1 MQDFPGA
8 LNAGAQV
15 PSLVR
20 ELDCTCRTLRVH
32 MSQLKRKKGPDPLQS
47 QAPYSTMKTEGP
59 VGSSQDSVQPNKQM
73 LKKRKKKKNKMRFFG
88 WCPCPGSNTH
98 WKDKFLP
105 KPGIFKLFCE
115 RHMAERRPRS
125 QQSLFF
131 MYPQP
136 RGRLDLAA
144 LLQPQTYS
152 KDGRWCTQH
161 QATEHPA
168 FPADSPL
175 PALMKK
181 LPGCRGPHHKD

>member
-1 MQDFPGA
+1 MPH
-8 LNAGAQV
+8 
-15 PSLVR
+15 
-20 ELDCTCRTLRVH
+20 LRVH
-32 MSQLKRKKGPDPLQS
+32 MSQLKRKKRPDPLQS

-73 LKKRKKKKNKMRFFG
+73 LKKKKRKKKKKNKMRFFG

-136 RGRLDLAA
+136 RAGWTRRLCYNHKRIAKMGDGA
-144 LLQPQTYS
+144 LSIRQQNTPPSQQTL
-152 KDGRWCTQH
+152 RC
-161 QATEHPA
+161 
-168 FPADSPL
+168 L
-175 PALMKK
+175 L
-181 LPGCRGPHHKD
+181 